1 VQELLNAGTQR
12 GARRILGETR
22 DWSFLM
28 GSPLR
33 DQCAITATLFAL
45 DQDSATLPRR
55 QQWLRGLADLYA
67 GGTGSLDSQASVQC
81 LLALRAAG
89 ATFDSGATARVAV
102 SAGLQSTELTLAA
115 GEKSARWQTPLAPT
129 AELGLTPHGG
139 SDGTLNYSATV
150 DYVLDQRE
158 AVPQATGMQLQR
170 RYQVLR
176 GGQWRDLGDGA
187 VTEGE
192 WLRTTLTV
200 VVPAMRHFVAIT
212 DTVPGGLVT
221 RDVRLGGVAGEDV
234 QRLADPGS
242 WWFDT
247 RQTGASEVRFYAQQL
262 PPGTHELHYYTQAT
276 HAGRYFA
283 PPAVAELMYGRN
295 SRANT
300 GPRDLHVRPR
310 E

>member
-1 VQELLNAGTQR
+1 VGVT
-12 GARRILGETR
+12 
-22 DWSFLM
+22 
-28 GSPLR
+28 
-33 DQCAITATLFAL
+33 
-45 DQDSATLPRR
+45 
-55 QQWLRGLADLYA
+55 
-67 GGTGSLDSQASVQC
+67 
-81 LLALRAAG
+81 
-89 ATFDSGATARVAV
+89 
-102 SAGLQSTELTLAA
+102 AGLQSTELTLDAS
-115 GEKSARWQTPLAPT
+115 EKTARWETPLPPA
-129 AELGLTPHGG
+129 AKIGLTPRGD
-139 SDGTLNYSATV
+139 SDGTVNYSASV
-150 DYVLDQRE
+150 AYVLDQRE

-170 RYQVLR
+170 GYQVLR
-176 GGQWRDLGDGA
+176 GGHWRELADGA

-192 WLRTTLTV
+192 WLRITLTV
-200 VVPAMRHFVAIT
+200 VVPQMRHFVAIT

-221 RDVRLGGVAGEDV
+221 RDVRLGGVAGENV

-247 RQTGASEVRFYAQQL
+247 RQTGASEVRFYARQL

-310 E
+310 Q